1 MTVGWSIHVVQ
12 SCVVD
17 TDALRWFQLVADGT
31 TVTEVAE
38 LEHLTQP
45 GLSRALARLEREVGT
60 PLLRRQGRTLR
71 MTAAGSAFKRHVD
84 AMLHELDDGLA
95 AVEQLL
101 DPETGQVRV
110 SFERSMGP
118 WLLPQLV
125 GSFRAEH
132 PGVSVLLRGG
142 PAEAPADAAVHD
154 QRGANQDAGQD
165 VARLGR
171 GEVDVALV
179 SRRPRDPGTAWER
192 LLAEPLVLVVRFG
205 HPLATRSAVGLAD
218 VADEPFVALRG
229 ASPFRRT
236 VDELLA
242 GAGVEPDVAFEA
254 DDLATVQGF
263 VAAGLGVAVVPAS
276 VAGERCEVVGLTDA
290 GASRDLGLA
299 WSTQRRLLPSA
310 ELFRD
315 HVLQRARRGHL
326 AAPFA

>member
-1 MTVGWSIHVVQ
+1 MTMHGMIHAVQ

-84 AMLHELDDGLA
+84 AMLHELDDGRA

-125 GSFRAEH
+125 GSFRTDH

-142 PAEAPADAAVHD
+142 PAEAPAAVDAEAAP
-154 QRGANQDAGQD
+154 GAGPDGT
-165 VARLGR
+165 RLGR

-179 SRRPRDPGTAWER
+179 SRRPREAGTAWER

-205 HPLATRSAVGLAD
+205 HPLASRSAVGLAE

-242 GAGVEPDVAFEA
+242 GVGVTPDVAFEA

-315 HVLQRARRGHL
+315 HVLNRARRGHL
-326 AAPFA
+326 AVPFA

>member
-1 MTVGWSIHVVQ
+1 MTVKEVIHALQ

-17 TDALRWFQLVADGT
+17 TDALRWFQLVADGS

-84 AMLHELDDGLA
+84 AMLHELDDGRA

-110 SFERSMGP
+110 SFERSMGA

-125 GSFRAEH
+125 GGFRAEH
-132 PGVSVLLRGG
+132 PGVTVLLRGG
-142 PAEAPADAAVHD
+142 PVEGPSAPDGVTSP
-154 QRGANQDAGQD
+154 GPETT
-165 VARLGR
+165 RLGR

-179 SRRPRDPGTAWER
+179 SRRPREPGTAWER
-192 LLAEPLVLVVRFG
+192 LLAEPLVLVVRVG
-205 HPLATRSAVGLAD
+205 HALAERSAVGLAE
-218 VADEPFVALRG
+218 VADEPWVALRG

-242 GAGVEPDVAFEA
+242 GAGVEPAVAFEA

-276 VAGERCEVVGLTDA
+276 VAGERCEVVGLTDP

-299 WSTQRRLLPSA
+299 WSAQRRLLPSA
-310 ELFRD
+310 ELFRE

-326 AAPFA
+326 AVPFA